1 MAVCRDFLSDPM
13 HGQEPSIH
21 PNRIVVHIAND
32 ATSELHIQSLR
43 LWLPKPNTSH
53 HVLYLARTYDELDCF
68 PNHRSLPGKDKG
80 GFSVRCEPLPL
91 TYAAVEVRVQR
102 PGQDEQSLWSY
113 LRIKREVFDISGG
126 WVASDIGGSN
136 SLTIDEYRQTLKRM
150 HVNTGQIEE
159 VSGFTDDS
167 AR

>member
-1 MAVCRDFLSDPM
+1 M
-13 HGQEPSIH
+13 
-21 PNRIVVHIAND
+21 
-32 ATSELHIQSLR
+32 
-43 LWLPKPNTSH
+43 
-53 HVLYLARTYDELDCF
+53 
-68 PNHRSLPGKDKG
+68 
-80 GFSVRCEPLPL
+80 
-91 TYAAVEVRVQR
+91 QR

-126 WVASDIGGSN
+126 WVASDVGGRN

-167 AR
+167 APMQNCR